1 MGNCSLVSGL
11 FGLDL
16 TGFWIGFGFGFGFV
30 IDWIL
35 NWIGLGLD
43 ILRSG

>member
-16 TGFWIGFGFGFGFV
+16 TGYWFWIGFGFV

-35 NWIGLGLD
+35 DWIGLGLD